1 MQDGRKAA
9 GGAASK
15 KSVVA
20 AKRGA
25 AKRAKSSPKSQPKT
39 RSKSPSTTPAT
50 ATTSSAGFLDR
61 LSSELGLIV
70 GILTTVFFYTVG
82 KEWISAL
89 DGTPWLGLMFVW
101 LFAVMIWCAFGVVR
115 HADALAELLGEPYG
129 TLILTVAV
137 ISMEVAVLAT
147 IMLDG
152 TPSPTLPRETM
163 FAILMIV
170 LNGMVGTVLA
180 IGGLR
185 HVEQEY
191 NLQGA
196 MAYLAVITP
205 LAIIALVVPTFTQ
218 ATTGPTFSTQQ
229 AVIFGVLTA
238 LLYAAFLFIQTTRH
252 RNFFVQP
259 SKRTA
264 VDVERA
270 EPASPEPH
278 THGPVHSTPYHA
290 ALLLATLLP
299 VVLLSKP
306 LATLLDFGIEQM
318 GLPIALGGVLIAI
331 LILSP
336 EWTAACRAAAR
347 NQLQRAVNLSL
358 GSALSTIGLTVPV
371 VLAISVFTGTP
382 LELGL
387 SNVEI
392 VLLGLT
398 LFVCQMTF
406 SGAPTNILLGF
417 VHLVLFA
424 AYLVLVF
431 SR

>member
-1 MQDGRKAA
+1 MNKATSTKASTNKATPRKAA
-9 GGAASK
+9 AKASPT
-15 KSVVA
+15 A
-20 AKRGA
+20 R
-25 AKRAKSSPKSQPKT
+25 
-39 RSKSPSTTPAT
+39 PAT
-50 ATTSSAGFLDR
+50 GGIMER
-61 LSSELGLIV
+61 LRPELGLIA
-70 GILTTVFFYTVG
+70 GIVTTVIFFTVG
-82 KEWISAL
+82 KEWLVDLDSAPRL
-89 DGTPWLGLMFVW
+89 ALLFAW
-101 LFAVMIWCAFGVVR
+101 LFGVMIWCAFGVVR

-129 TLILTVAV
+129 TLILTLAV
-137 ISMEVAVLAT
+137 ISMEVAILAT
-147 IMLDG
+147 VMLSGD
-152 TPSPTLPRETM
+152 PNPTLPRETM

-185 HVEQEY
+185 HIEQEY

-205 LAIIALVVPTFTQ
+205 LAIIALVIPTFTQ
-218 ATTGPTFSTQQ
+218 ATTGPTFATQQ
-229 AVIFGVLTA
+229 AVVFGLITA
-238 LLYAAFLFIQTTRH
+238 LLYGAFLTIQTTRH
-252 RNFFVQP
+252 RNFFIQP
-259 SKRTA
+259 TKP
-264 VDVERA
+264 VKHEGLA

-278 THGPVHSTPYHA
+278 THGPVYSAPYHA
-290 ALLLATLLP
+290 ILLLATLLP

-306 LATLLDFGIEQM
+306 LAKLIDFGTEQM
-318 GLPIALGGVLIAI
+318 GLPIALGGVLIAM
-331 LILSP
+331 LILAP
-336 EWTAACRAAAR
+336 EWASACQAAAR

-387 SNVEI
+387 NNIEI
-392 VLLGLT
+392 ALLAVT

-417 VHLVLFA
+417 VHLVLFF

-431 SR
+431 TQ

>member
-1 MQDGRKAA
+1 MQKRRKAA
-9 GGAASK
+9 GRSASK
-15 KSVVA
+15 TAATRPKASGRAAGTSVA
-20 AKRGA
+20 AHEASTSRVFGRL
-25 AKRAKSSPKSQPKT
+25 RA
-39 RSKSPSTTPAT
+39 
-50 ATTSSAGFLDR
+50 
-61 LSSELGLIV
+61 ELGLIAGV
-70 GILTTVFFYTVG
+70 ITVVIFFTVG
-82 KEWISAL
+82 KA
-89 DGTPWLGLMFVW
+89 WLGDIGDVPLLIAMFAW
-101 LFAVMIWCAFGVVR
+101 LFGVMIWCAFGVVR

-129 TLILTVAV
+129 TLILTISV
-137 ISMEVAVLAT
+137 ISMEVAILTTV
-147 IMLDG
+147 MLGG
-152 TPSPTLPRETM
+152 TPNPTLPRETM

-196 MAYLAVITP
+196 MAFLAVITP
-205 LAIIALVVPTFTQ
+205 LAVIALVVPTYTQ
-218 ATTGPTFSTQQ
+218 STTGPTFTTRQ
-229 AVIFGVLTA
+229 AVIFGALTA
-238 LLYAAFLFIQTTRH
+238 LLYGAFLAIQTTRH
-252 RNFFVQP
+252 RKFFLQP
-259 SKRTA
+259 KRAAKET
-264 VDVERA
+264 ERA

-278 THGPVHSTPYHA
+278 AHGPIHSAPYHG
-290 ALLLATLLP
+290 LLLVATLLP

-306 LATLLDFGIEQM
+306 LAKLLDYGIEQAD
-318 GLPIALGGVLIAI
+318 LPIALGGVLIAV

-336 EWTAACRAAAR
+336 EWTAACQAAAR
-347 NQLQRAVNLSL
+347 NHLQRAVNLSL

-387 SNVEI
+387 NNVEI
-392 VLLGLT
+392 VLLAVT
-398 LFVCQMTF
+398 LFVCHMTF

-431 SR
+431 TR